1 MLVVLREP
9 LELGFFDLEA
19 LCLGALSRRLLA
31 HASLL
36 GGEGGADILHLG
48 GWSFRV
54 DGRGEWIWRRVA
66 VGGIA
71 ATPRGWIRHVYA
83 LGGFRPLR
91 DRILRAV
98 LRLLVEGA

>member
-1 MLVVLREP
+1 MVLCEP

-19 LCLGALSRRLLA
+19 LCLRALSRRLLA

-36 GGEGGADILHLG
+36 GGEGGADLLHLG
-48 GWSFRV
+48 GRHFRV
-54 DGRGEWIWRRVA
+54 DGRGKRIWRCVA

-71 ATPRGWIRHVYA
+71 TTPGGWIRHVYT

-98 LRLLVEGA
+98 L